1 MLYVYLK
8 HEIRCKV
15 LISFLPVPSTPE
27 NTHGCCDGYSWDAV
41 KKDCVGMSIAFVSTK
56 QNIPCQCFPLFEMH
70 FSNIN
75 KYHYHA

>member
-27 NTHGCCDGYSWDAV
+27 NTHGCCDGYSWDDV

-56 QNIPCQCFPLFEMH
+56 
-70 FSNIN
+70 
-75 KYHYHA
+75 

>member
-56 QNIPCQCFPLFEMH
+56 QKCHANV
-70 FSNIN
+70 FS
-75 KYHYHA
+75 